1 MNFVLLFLFS
11 LILLILF
18 LFSLFLISNF
28 FKYLIFSDNEDSS
41 QIGARGEIRVSKEL
55 SFLSNEYYVL
65 NDVLLR
71 IGNRSS
77 QIDHIVVSIYGIF
90 VIETK
95 NYKGWIFGSEKS
107 RQWTQNLFG
116 EKYFFQNPIIQNK
129 GHIYTL
135 KKALKISEDKF
146 ISIIAFS
153 SEADLKNS
161 YESNVIYISEIN
173 DIIASY
179 NQQILSQE
187 TVEYVISFLNEHN
200 IISSEGYERHI
211 LKTRQRI
218 QKQNTR
224 LENGICPRCG
234 GKLIIRHGKYGDFIG
249 CNNYPDCRFTTN
261 LY

>member
-1 MNFVLLFLFS
+1 MNFALFFLFS
-11 LILLILF
+11 LILFILF
-18 LFSLFLISNF
+18 LFSLFLIPSF
-28 FKYLIFSDNEDSS
+28 FNYLIFSDNEDASK
-41 QIGARGEIRVSKEL
+41 IGEIGEIKVSKEL

-65 NDVLLR
+65 NDILLR
-71 IGNRSS
+71 IGDQSS

-129 GHIYTL
+129 GHIYAL
-135 KKALKISEDKF
+135 KKALKISENKF

-173 DIIASY
+173 DVIASY

-200 IISSEGYERHI
+200 IISSEGYKRHI
-211 LKTRQRI
+211 FETQQRI

-234 GKLIIRHGKYGDFIG
+234 GELIIRHGKYGDFIG

>member
-1 MNFVLLFLFS
+1 M
-11 LILLILF
+11 LLILF
-18 LFSLFLISNF
+18 LFSLFLIPKF
-28 FKYLIFSDNEDSS
+28 FKSLIFSDNEDSS
-41 QIGARGEIRVSKEL
+41 QIGVRGEIKVSKKL
-55 SFLSNEYYVL
+55 SLLSNEYYVL
-65 NDVLLR
+65 NDILLR

-129 GHIYTL
+129 GHIYAL

-153 SEADLKNS
+153 PKADLKNN

-173 DIIASY
+173 DIITSY

-211 LKTRQRI
+211 FETQQRL
-218 QKQNTR
+218 QEQNIN
-224 LENGICPRCG
+224 LGNGICPLCG

-249 CNNYPDCRFTTN
+249 CSNYPNCRFTTN
-261 LY
+261 IH

>member
-153 SEADLKNS
+153 SEADLK
-161 YESNVIYISEIN
+161 
-173 DIIASY
+173 
-179 NQQILSQE
+179 
-187 TVEYVISFLNEHN
+187 TVMKAMLFIF
-200 IISSEGYERHI
+200 
-211 LKTRQRI
+211 
-218 QKQNTR
+218 QKLT
-224 LENGICPRCG
+224 I
-234 GKLIIRHGKYGDFIG
+234 
-249 CNNYPDCRFTTN
+249 
-261 LY
+261 